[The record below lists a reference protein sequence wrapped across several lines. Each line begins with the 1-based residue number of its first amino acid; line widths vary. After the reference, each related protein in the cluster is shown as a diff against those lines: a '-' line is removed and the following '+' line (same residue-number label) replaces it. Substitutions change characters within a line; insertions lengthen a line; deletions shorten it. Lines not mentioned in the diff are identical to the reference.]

1 MKYALLFIYTTIC
14 FSCMSQEQSIT
25 ETAAPKESRLSIGL
39 NFSTDY
45 SDVSFKN
52 NLKPANNPYH
62 SYLER
67 NMTYRMDYNA
77 GVNFNYA
84 ISSKFSLE
92 SGMQYA
98 KKGYAYDSDFLTFGD
113 QIVDRRGLIYTDN
126 RRITKLK
133 IRYNHNYLDIPARII
148 YVTGVKRLKLIS
160 SIGITTNFRLNATR
174 YSVFKYE
181 DSKTSRNRSEIKDG
195 LNPINFTGT
204 VSAGVQYKYNDKI
217 RFTAEPTYRHGI
229 YETENIGSVGS
240 YFWNAGLNFSC
251 YYSL

>member
-1 MKYALLFIYTTIC
+1 
-14 FSCMSQEQSIT
+14 MSQEQSIT
-25 ETAAPKESRLSIGL
+25 ETVAPKESRLSIGL

-52 NLKPANNPYH
+52 NLKPTKN
-62 SYLER
+62 
-67 NMTYRMDYNA
+67 
-77 GVNFNYA
+77 
-84 ISSKFSLE
+84 
-92 SGMQYA
+92 

-181 DSKTSRNRSEIKDG
+181 DSKTSRYRSEIKDG

-217 RFTAEPTYRHGI
+217 RFTAEPTYRHGL
-229 YETENIGSVGS
+229 YEAENVGSVGS
-240 YFWNAGLNFSC
+240 YFWNAGLNFIC